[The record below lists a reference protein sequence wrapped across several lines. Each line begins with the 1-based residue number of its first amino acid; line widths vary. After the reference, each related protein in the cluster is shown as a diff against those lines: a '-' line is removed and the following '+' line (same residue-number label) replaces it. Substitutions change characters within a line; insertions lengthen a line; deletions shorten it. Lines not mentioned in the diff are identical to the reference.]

1 MSICRL
7 QGSYIL
13 SVLNRMLA
21 TIHQQMQ
28 GEFRRAAPKWTIQP
42 SISPTDM
49 DFLHKEC
56 NADSEFDTLQVRKK
70 LYHKLQKG
78 TSVFEVRVCEYGQ
91 VIAIYEAAEQKHAVP
106 WDLWARILRLYHREG
121 EKPFKVF
128 FLASTHLRVFP
139 TRPPIHTSDINAE
152 PLVQPIHINGGYTYP
167 CDHETIVLY
176 RAEDA
181 TRVLL
186 HELMHA
192 ACMDN
197 HKLGVDQVEA
207 ETEAWAELYH
217 AAFLSQGNKERFH
230 QLIHQQSAWMQSQN
244 ARVQQFMKKPKEFP
258 WRYTIGKEDVWRRWG
273 ILQPPYAMP
282 AAHESLRLTPP
293 PEPMDQRAF
302 GVPLHSTIL

>member
-1 MSICRL
+1 
-7 QGSYIL
+7 
-13 SVLNRMLA
+13 MLA

-28 GEFRRAAPKWTIQP
+28 GEFGRSPPKWTIQS
-42 SISPTDM
+42 SISQTDM
-49 DFLHKEC
+49 DFLHNEC

-70 LYHKLQKG
+70 LYHRLKKG
-78 TSVFEVRVCEYGQ
+78 TAHFEVRVCEYGQ
-91 VIAIYEAAEQKHAVP
+91 VIAIYEEAEQKHAVP
-106 WDLWARILRLYHREG
+106 WDLWARILRLYHREAD
-121 EKPFKVF
+121 KPFKVY

-139 TRPPIHTSDINAE
+139 RRPPIRTSDINAE
-152 PLVQPIHINGGYTYP
+152 PLVRPIHINGGYTYP
-167 CDHETIVLY
+167 CNHETIVLY

-186 HELMHA
+186 HELMHST
-192 ACMDN
+192 CMDN
-197 HKLGVDQVEA
+197 PKLGIDQVEA

-230 QLIHQQSAWMQSQN
+230 QLVLQQSAWMQSQN

-273 ILQPPYAMP
+273 ILQPPYAIP

-293 PEPMDQRAF
+293 PDPLYQRAF